1 MTDQQ
6 FTDPAERGPEIDDC
20 PTVDACARVLADAFA
35 REPAVSCVGGGSSA
49 ARENWFAAT
58 LRADATLPGSLRYA
72 LTGDGSRPIAVA
84 ILTPPGAALSPAAQA
99 QWGPYARASWD
110 PGRATD
116 PALSADH
123 RSRCARGGLDAGV
136 HRGRSRR
143 DGPRCG
149 AASPRPS
156 ARRHISHGRGL
167 PHHRRS
173 RQCGVLPALR
183 IRHPE
188 APVRRT
194 AECRDHVEKAYEQS
208 VAEGSPYAHADRQ
221 SPSRHGVCPVTWPS
235 RSPSEYRERL
245 DYVPFQGGVVGVSG
259 GRAPA
264 CRARG
269 MPARVRSSGVSTAI
283 PSFATENIRTTC
295 RVRRSAASPPSR
307 RVPAAPA
314 GVAGSGPAKR
324 PPGRHPDGLGGSGQ
338 TWGADV
344 AGAANSILER
354 AGQAWQMALYP
365 L

>member
-20 PTVDACARVLADAFA
+20 PPWM
-35 REPAVSCVGGGSSA
+35 PAYVCWPMPLPVS
-49 ARENWFAAT
+49 R
-58 LRADATLPGSLRYA
+58 R
-72 LTGDGSRPIAVA
+72 
-84 ILTPPGAALSPAAQA
+84 PPGRRRFIRHKGELVRRHPARRCHHSRIAPLRPDRGWRPSHRGRHPHPARGRHTAAAQA
-99 QWGPYARASWD
+99 QWGPVRSRVAD
-110 PGRATD
+110 PGRAAD
-116 PALSADH
+116 PALSQTH
-123 RSRCARGGLDAGV
+123 RSRCARGAWMLESIGGIPA
-136 HRGRSRR
+136 R
-143 DGPRCG
+143 GPRCG

-156 ARRHISHGRGL
+156 ARRHTSHGRGL
-167 PHHRRS
+167 PHHRGS
-173 RQCGVLPALR
+173 RKCGALPALR
-183 IRHPE
+183 VRHPE

-194 AECRDHVEKAYEQS
+194 TECRDHVEKAYEQS

-221 SPSRHGVCPVTWPS
+221 SPSRHGVCAVTWPS

-264 CRARG
+264 CRARR

-338 TWGADV
+338 TWGAEV